1 VIRIPSIGHLA
12 FAAAMIALGLLGLA
26 KGDFTP
32 VWQPVPPGLPGRE
45 VLIYLCA
52 VISLAG
58 GVGLLW
64 QRTAAMAARVL
75 LISLLLWMLFFRVPE
90 VLPEPTVVGNWFYLT
105 ETAVMV
111 AAAWVLCVWFANTW
125 DRRYL
130 GFIGGDKG
138 LRIARI
144 FYGLA
149 LIHFGIAH
157 LVYVQQTVVLVPH
170 WLPAPAAWA
179 YFTGG
184 AYITAGVSIIVGVLG
199 RLAATLAALQIAGFT
214 LLVWVP
220 IVAAGSRDPFQ
231 LSETIL
237 SAVLTAAAWVMA
249 DSYRAVPRLAVN
261 RR

>member
-1 VIRIPSIGHLA
+1 VIRIASIGHVA

-32 VWQPVPPGLPGRE
+32 VWQPVPPGFPGRE
-45 VLIYLCA
+45 VLVYLCA

-58 GVGLLW
+58 GLGLLW
-64 QRTAAMAARVL
+64 GRSATMAARAL
-75 LISLLLWMLFFRVPE
+75 LISLLLWMLIFRVPE
-90 VLPEPTVVGNWFYLT
+90 VLPALAVVGNWFYFT

-111 AAAWVLCVWFANTW
+111 AAAWVLYVWFANAW
-125 DRRYL
+125 DGRRL
-130 GFIGGDKG
+130 GWVSGDVG
-138 LRIARI
+138 LRVARVL
-144 FYGLA
+144 YGLA

-157 LVYVQQTVVLVPH
+157 LVYVQQTVVLVPR
-170 WLPAPAAWA
+170 WLPAPTAWA

-184 AYITAGVSIIVGVLG
+184 AYIVAGVSIILGVLA
-199 RLAATLAALQIAGFT
+199 RLAAALAALQIAGFT

-220 IVAAGSRDPFQ
+220 IIAAGARDPFQ
-231 LSETIL
+231 VSETIL

-249 DSYRAVPRLAVN
+249 DSYRTIPRLVVS